1 MRGNLSQATIGWH
14 EELMHTPESRTKMGR
29 YNTETGPARATRHFT
44 VTKSQKQLRE
54 SSHLCMTVAIL

>member
-1 MRGNLSQATIGWH
+1 MRGNLLQATIGWH

-29 YNTETGPARATRHFT
+29 YNTETGPARATRHLA

-54 SSHLCMTVAIL
+54 SSCMTVAIL